1 MRRSGDTKVLKLAL
15 TAVMAAL
22 AYVVFTFLQIRVP
35 IGGGDAT
42 SFHLGNA
49 VCVLAA
55 LLLGGAYGG
64 VAGAIGMAIGDV
76 FDPVYVAYAP
86 KTFILK
92 LCIGLVTGYIAH
104 NLGGI
109 THTNDKKSVAR
120 WSLLAACGGMLFNVI
135 FDPLLSYFY
144 NIVIIGRNAADV
156 VVNFTIVTTSVNAV
170 LSVIVAV
177 AAYLPIRRALMAA
190 NMFIKVGKDKED
202 GEDAKD
208 DKDKNGTKTQ
218 V

>member
-1 MRRSGDTKVLKLAL
+1 MRRNGDMRVLKLAL

-55 LLLGGAYGG
+55 LLLGGVYGG
-64 VAGAIGMAIGDV
+64 LAGAIGMAIGDV

-92 LCIGLVTGYIAH
+92 LCIGLVTGLLAH
-104 NLGGI
+104 RIGRI
-109 THTNDKKSVAR
+109 THTNDRKHVAK
-120 WSLLAACGGMLFNVI
+120 WSLIAACAGMLFNVV
-135 FDPLLSYFY
+135 FDPLLSYVY
-144 NIVIIGRNAADV
+144 NIVIIGKDAADV
-156 VVNFTIVTTSVNAV
+156 AVNFTIVTTGVNAV
-170 LSVIVAV
+170 LSVVVAV
-177 AAYLPIRRALMAA
+177 AVYMPVRRALMAA
-190 NMFIKVGKDKED
+190 NMFMKVGKNCDKENTSD
-202 GEDAKD
+202 
-208 DKDKNGTKTQ
+208 Q
-218 V
+218 